1 MEESDLESP
10 AFRFA
15 HRAKPVVK
23 FSLDPKRLFT
33 KRMVGRGDEP
43 ILLDGETTLGDPKCH
58 SCDVFDADDFPW
70 DVILNLPG
78 QLGNA
83 T

>member
-43 ILLDGETTLGDPKCH
+43 ILLDGETTLGDPKCLLAVTH
-58 SCDVFDADDFPW
+58 LTPMTFHGMQS
-70 DVILNLPG
+70 
-78 QLGNA
+78 
-83 T
+83 